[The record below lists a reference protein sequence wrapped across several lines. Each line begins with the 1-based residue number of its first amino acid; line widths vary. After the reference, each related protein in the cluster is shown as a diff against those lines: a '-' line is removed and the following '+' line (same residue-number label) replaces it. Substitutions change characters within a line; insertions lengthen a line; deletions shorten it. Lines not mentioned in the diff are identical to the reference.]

1 MKRVRAAAA
10 LMERLRVAE
19 ATVGED
25 PYTLL
30 KQPFLSI
37 SGHLLSVNGERVEA
51 YEYASVAAAAGDGKN
66 VSAGA
71 CLVKTP
77 QGSTMMDWPGP
88 PPVYKSG
95 RVIVQYAGLNSGGHH
110 ASGEDTWPP
119 VRRRLISR
127 WP

>member
-1 MKRVRAAAA
+1 
-10 LMERLRVAE
+10 MERPRAAE

-37 SGHLLSVNGERVEA
+37 SSHLLSVNGERVEA
-51 YEYASVAAAAGDGKN
+51 YEYASVAAAESDGKN

-71 CLVKTP
+71 RLVKTP

-88 PPVYKSG
+88 PHVYKSG
-95 RVIVQYAGLNSGGHH
+95 RVIVQYAGLNSGVITLLVKPLGPQF
-110 ASGEDTWPP
+110 AGVLSRPGLEEDSTP
-119 VRRRLISR
+119 
-127 WP
+127 

>member
-1 MKRVRAAAA
+1 
-10 LMERLRVAE
+10 MERLRVAE

-95 RVIVQYAGLNSGGHH
+95 RVIVQYAGLNSG
-110 ASGEDTWPP
+110 SSCFW
-119 VRRRLISR
+119 
-127 WP
+127 

>member
-1 MKRVRAAAA
+1 
-10 LMERLRVAE
+10 MERPRAAE

-37 SGHLLSVNGERVEA
+37 SSHLLSVNGERVEA
-51 YEYASVAAAAGDGKN
+51 YEYASVAVAESDGKN

-95 RVIVQYAGLNSGGHH
+95 RVIVQYAGLNSGVITLLVKTLGPQF
-110 ASGEDTWPP
+110 AGVLSRAGLEEDSTP
-119 VRRRLISR
+119 
-127 WP
+127 